1 MPTTWLNVPLLPQ
14 SDRADCL
21 PTCVEM
27 VLAFFGQS
35 VKREWLSQVM
45 GTSDLGTPGFKV
57 LNLQRHGYD
66 VTYASATDE
75 RVLVQA
81 LAGGIPPIALLR
93 TSHLPYWE
101 RETAHAVVIIAV
113 DMDHVTLNDPAFPA
127 APQTIPRGEFML
139 AWLDFDCLYALV
151 RPSPNH

>member
-1 MPTTWLNVPLLPQ
+1 
-14 SDRADCL
+14 
-21 PTCVEM
+21 M
-27 VLAFFGQS
+27 VLAFIGQS
-35 VKREWLSQVM
+35 VKREWLCQVM

-101 RETAHAVVIIAV
+101 RETAHAVVIIAM
-113 DMDHVTLNDPAFPA
+113 DMDHVTLNDPAFPT
-127 APQTIPRGEFML
+127 APQTISRDEFML

-151 RPSPNH
+151 RPSQNR